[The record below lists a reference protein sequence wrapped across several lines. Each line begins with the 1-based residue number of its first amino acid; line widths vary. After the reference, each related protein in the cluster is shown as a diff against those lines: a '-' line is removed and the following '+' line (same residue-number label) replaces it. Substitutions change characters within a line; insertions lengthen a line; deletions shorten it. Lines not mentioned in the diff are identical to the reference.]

1 MKAIRLLLLT
11 AIFVVITS
19 ALSGTANAQYLIL
32 SSSNVFD
39 PATGEV
45 VAFSR
50 TEMDYWS
57 AGYYNAYVK
66 GDIYSGSNTT
76 PSATGE
82 NYSDGNFAAA
92 VTTRHAAAPNNQLS
106 AMELP
111 SCAAPELLLLRPL
124 LAL

>member
-1 MKAIRLLLLT
+1 MKAIRLLVLT
-11 AIFVVITS
+11 ALFVVLTS

-82 NYSDGNFAAA
+82 IIPTATSPRRSRRGTPPPRTPAISYG
-92 VTTRHAAAPNNQLS
+92 VIITCCP
-106 AMELP
+106 
-111 SCAAPELLLLRPL
+111 
-124 LAL
+124 